1 MNQDGVV
8 STEVILM
15 IALSLFLVLVG
26 TRAIR
31 NALYPP
37 IHTVQENFKSY
48 ADCGESQCRED
59 GSDSFQIE
67 RVQ

>member
-8 STEVILM
+8 STELILM

-37 IHTVQENFKSY
+37 IHKVQEHFKNF
-48 ADCGESQCRED
+48 ADCGEPGCANEEQNP
-59 GSDSFQIE
+59 FQIE
-67 RVQ
+67 RAQ